1 MINRYLI
8 YERYE
13 YWSKEGK
20 TWTDW
25 FLTFNSP
32 YTKTEKEATTFL
44 EEMKKFAAN
53 LYKHTKLKHE
63 FKIQLVDVET
73 LPHPKI
79 KYSKRINSIQSITN
93 IFYFTF
99 SQLIKKIIS
108 IIIIINYP
116 IRINI

>member
-32 YTKTEKEATTFL
+32 YTKTEQEATTFL
-44 EEMKKFAAN
+44 KEMKKFAADFD
-53 LYKHTKLKHE
+53 KHTKLKHE

-73 LPHPKI
+73 LLHPQI
-79 KYSKRINSIQSITN
+79 KYSKKGRPS
-93 IFYFTF
+93 
-99 SQLIKKIIS
+99 KKEIERCKYEFD
-108 IIIIINYP
+108 NYCKLF
-116 IRINI
+116 IEEYDRRNDGCI